1 MAVRDRDRVTKHE
14 VENGMEFKLIKR
26 ILKSEYDWVIDV
38 ITPNDYNDY
47 INKYY
52 IIFLKVVID
61 PFILQREVGIPLER
75 FIIRNLK
82 TGGAKWPGR
91 RFYHPYIYFTP
102 HIHDIF
108 TSHKD
113 EMSKLDNDVVR
124 TIEGVRPSPAIPD
137 ELKNNK
143 NRNFSLGGYL
153 IPQMDIPSHDVF
165 N

>member
-1 MAVRDRDRVTKHE
+1 MAVRDRDSVTKHE
-14 VENGMEFKLIKR
+14 VENYMEFKLIKR

-38 ITPNDYNDY
+38 IVPNDDY

-52 IIFLKVVID
+52 IILLRVVID
-61 PFILQREVGIPLER
+61 PFILQRQVGVPLVG
-75 FIIRNLK
+75 FLK
-82 TGGAKWPGR
+82 IDLETGGANWPGR
-91 RFYHPYIYFTP
+91 RLFHPYVYFVNHIYE
-102 HIHDIF
+102 IF
-108 TSHKD
+108 ISHKD

-143 NRNFSLGGYL
+143 NRNFTLGGYL
-153 IPQMDIPSHDVF
+153 IPQMDIPSHAVF

>member
-1 MAVRDRDRVTKHE
+1 MAVRDKDRVTKHE
-14 VENGMEFKLIKR
+14 VENGLEFKLIKR

-38 ITPNDYNDY
+38 IVPNDDY

-52 IIFLKVVID
+52 IILLRVVID
-61 PFILQREVGIPLER
+61 PFILQRQLGIPLVG
-75 FIIRNLK
+75 FLK
-82 TGGAKWPGR
+82 IDLETGGANWPGR
-91 RFYHPYIYFTP
+91 RLFHPYVYFTP

-108 TSHKD
+108 ISHKD

-143 NRNFSLGGYL
+143 NRNFTLGGYL
-153 IPQMDIPSHDVF
+153 IPQMDIPSHAVF

>member
-1 MAVRDRDRVTKHE
+1 MSVRDKDRVTKHE

-38 ITPNDYNDY
+38 IVPNDDY

-52 IIFLKVVID
+52 IILLRVVID
-61 PFILQREVGIPLER
+61 PFILQRQVGIPLVG
-75 FIIRNLK
+75 FLK
-82 TGGAKWPGR
+82 IDLETGGANWPGR
-91 RFYHPYIYFTP
+91 RLFHPYVYFVNHIYE
-102 HIHDIF
+102 IF
-108 TSHKD
+108 ISHKD

-143 NRNFSLGGYL
+143 NRNFTLGGYL
-153 IPQMDIPSHDVF
+153 IPQMDIPSHAVF

>member
-1 MAVRDRDRVTKHE
+1 MSVRDKDRVTKHE

-38 ITPNDYNDY
+38 IVPNDDY

-52 IIFLKVVID
+52 IILLKVVID
-61 PFILQREVGIPLER
+61 PFILQRQLGIPLVG
-75 FIIRNLK
+75 FLK
-82 TGGAKWPGR
+82 IDLETGGANWPGR
-91 RFYHPYIYFTP
+91 RLFHPYVYFVNHIYE
-102 HIHDIF
+102 IF
-108 TSHKD
+108 ISHKD
-113 EMSKLDNDVVR
+113 EMSKLDNDVAR

-143 NRNFSLGGYL
+143 NRNFTLGGYL
-153 IPQMDIPSHDVF
+153 IPQMDIPSHAVF

>member
-1 MAVRDRDRVTKHE
+1 MAVRDRDSVTKHE

-38 ITPNDYNDY
+38 IVPNDDY

-52 IIFLKVVID
+52 IILLRVVID
-61 PFILQREVGIPLER
+61 PFILQRQLGIPLVG
-75 FIIRNLK
+75 FLK
-82 TGGAKWPGR
+82 IDLETGGAEWPGR
-91 RFYHPYIYFTP
+91 RLFHPYVYFVNHIYE
-102 HIHDIF
+102 IF
-108 TSHKD
+108 ISHKD
-113 EMSKLDNDVVR
+113 ELSKLDNDVVR

-143 NRNFSLGGYL
+143 NRNFTLGGYL
-153 IPQMDIPSHDVF
+153 IPQMDIPSHAVF

>member
-1 MAVRDRDRVTKHE
+1 MAVRDKDRVTKHE

-38 ITPNDYNDY
+38 IVPNDDY

-52 IIFLKVVID
+52 IILLRVVID
-61 PFILQREVGIPLER
+61 PFILQRQVGIPLVG
-75 FIIRNLK
+75 FLK
-82 TGGAKWPGR
+82 IDLETGGANWPGR
-91 RFYHPYIYFTP
+91 RLFHPYVYFVNHIYE
-102 HIHDIF
+102 IF
-108 TSHKD
+108 ISHKD

-143 NRNFSLGGYL
+143 NRNFTLGGYL
-153 IPQMDIPSHDVF
+153 IPQMDIPSHAVF